1 MNDFRELLKNENSLN
16 ETINKLNE
24 IYNLD
29 QKYGIMTKSI
39 VINGLEKIIKILN
52 IKKR

>member
-1 MNDFRELLKNENSLN
+1 MNEFKDLLKNENSLN
-16 ETINKLNE
+16 KTIKKLNE

-29 QKYGIMTKSI
+29 QTFGIVTKSI
-39 VINGLEKIIKILN
+39 VINGLEKIIKLLN